1 MVKVWSDLGNDEK
14 AWLLRPW
21 GPIGQRVLQN
31 DGDQQQTG
39 DERQSIECGEDKR
52 NETMA
57 RPRALT

>member
-39 DERQSIECGEDKR
+39 DERQSIERGEDKR